1 MLFWETAV
9 YMVPET
15 LAILVLVLWHLY
27 SAPSKYRSCDI
38 SAILSQPSELIMLEN
53 EFGDGHSAT
62 MDSIVKELEI
72 DGDKVQRITKHF
84 VQQMRMYLFHIF
96 NYQADQTYQSMV

>member
-9 YMVPET
+9 YMAPET

-27 SAPSKYRSCDI
+27 SALSKYRSCDV

-53 EFGDGHSAT
+53 DLEDGHSAT
-62 MDSIVKELEI
+62 VDSIVKELEI
-72 DGDKVQRITKHF
+72 DGNKVQKITKHF
-84 VQQMRMYLFHIF
+84 VQQMRMYNVPLP
-96 NYQADQTYQSMV
+96 YRQY